1 MTIEQVGPSRQIT
14 TKYGPRNV
22 YSVKFQ
28 GNENWADVMQKPELP
43 QPTVGQQMEG
53 TIEKNQYGY
62 TFRKTQTGFP
72 GSGAMRS
79 SGNSNRQVALQ
90 AATQLRSGL
99 AVDVETVI
107 QAAETLLKW
116 LEVQDT
122 APQQATPTEPQ
133 NAPQGFE
140 GLGL

>member
-53 TIEKNQYGY
+53 AIEKNQYGY
-62 TFRKTQTGFP
+62 TFRKTQTGF
-72 GSGAMRS
+72 SMRS
-79 SGNSNRQVALQ
+79 GGNSNRQVALQ
-90 AATQLRSGL
+90 AASNVSDTST
-99 AVDVETVI
+99 ATI
-107 QAAETLLKW
+107 QAAETFLKW
-116 LEVQDT
+116 LEVSDT
-122 APQQATPTEPQ
+122 TPQVTTSETASETPPVA
-133 NAPQGFE
+133 NYE